1 MIFDPMTFDRSFGKR
16 CRDNRRSLGL
26 SQDEVCD
33 ALSCMGLVLSRE
45 IYSNI
50 ERGIRGV
57 SFLEAATLSAVLN
70 IDLVTFLP
78 SAAYIAAAFALSVG
92 GDGGNP

>member
-1 MIFDPMTFDRSFGKR
+1 MFDPMTFDRSFGER

-45 IYSNI
+45 SYSRLETGKRNI
-50 ERGIRGV
+50 
-57 SFLEAATLSAVLN
+57 SFLEAAILSAVLN